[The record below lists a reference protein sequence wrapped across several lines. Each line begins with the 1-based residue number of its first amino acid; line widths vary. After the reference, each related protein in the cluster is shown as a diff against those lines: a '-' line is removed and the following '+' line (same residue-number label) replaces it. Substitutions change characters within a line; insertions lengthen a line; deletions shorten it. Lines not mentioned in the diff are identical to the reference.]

1 HQVRFNFASRGKAM
15 NRFLTIA
22 TATLAFCGLA
32 FSQTATGVIQGH
44 VLDTTGSAIPG
55 ATVKSRNQK
64 TGVQNSTTSNM
75 QGSFLLPYLLPG
87 EYSLTVEKPGLD
99 KSVTPYIR
107 LTVHHTN
114 ALTVTIKSPEIS

>member
-1 HQVRFNFASRGKAM
+1 MAVSIRSIRITPKRVPDRGKTSNCEKHDANSAKPATFANTIGHQVRFNFASRGKAM

-55 ATVKSRNQK
+55 ATV
-64 TGVQNSTTSNM
+64 
-75 QGSFLLPYLLPG
+75 
-87 EYSLTVEKPGLD
+87 
-99 KSVTPYIR
+99 
-107 LTVHHTN
+107 
-114 ALTVTIKSPEIS
+114 